1 MVKLTSIFF
10 IILYVGTVYAALTKR
25 TIVKVN
31 GVNDLD
37 TQYQWTYKLFQ
48 QSGTMHWIL
57 MAVPYLNGAEVP
69 YDQAKGTGFS
79 YRMELIAPERITI
92 PGLGIPITGKIDTL
106 MRAVVYSV
114 PPDQGYNPV
123 PNREFSSVGKTSPND
138 MIGSFSDLSSSDK
151 FKKGAFYFLGGKNT
165 FGGNNCQDFGAALYD
180 SFIGA

>member
-1 MVKLTSIFF
+1 MVKLTFIFF
-10 IILYVGTVYAALTKR
+10 VLLYISTICTAFTRRA
-25 TIVKVN
+25 IVKVP

-37 TQYQWTYKLFQ
+37 TPYQWTYKLFQ
-48 QSGTMHWIL
+48 QSGSMHWIL

-69 YDQAKGTGFS
+69 YNQIKGTGFS
-79 YRMELIAPERITI
+79 YRMELIAPERISI

-106 MRAVVYSV
+106 MRAVTYSV

-138 MIGSFSDLSSSDK
+138 MIGTFSDLSSSDK